1 MVCNGHLKGIILGR
15 ACRTVD
21 ATGSDLSGRVGLLLP
36 VDAAGQ
42 AEDGH
47 AQTARALMFA
57 GSWALWREAA
67 EEINRLRRR
76 ISMYLNPPF
85 YVPDTVLSENL

>member
-1 MVCNGHLKGIILGR
+1 MVCNGHLKGIILGW
-15 ACRTVD
+15 AGRTVD

-67 EEINRLRRR
+67 EEINCLQRR
-76 ISMYLNPPF
+76 ISKYLNSQVKVPEPPGQ
-85 YVPDTVLSENL
+85 SI